1 MSASKTN
8 YFQGIV
14 SLLKEMSKIFIDLSN
29 RVDKVEEE
37 QQLIV
42 ESLKMIKDQ
51 QQEIVKQHLT
61 VFQQVK
67 QIGDLQSQ
75 IAKQI
80 VQQHE
85 ETEQLYKALG
95 LKKDLSYY
103 SYNLHNEEGH

>member
-1 MSASKTN
+1 M
-8 YFQGIV
+8 
-14 SLLKEMSKIFIDLSN
+14 
-29 RVDKVEEE
+29 EEE